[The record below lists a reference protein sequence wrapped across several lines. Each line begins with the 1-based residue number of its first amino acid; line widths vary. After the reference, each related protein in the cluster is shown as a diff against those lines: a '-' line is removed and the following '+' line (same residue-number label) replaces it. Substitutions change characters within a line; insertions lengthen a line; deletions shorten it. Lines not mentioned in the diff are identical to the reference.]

1 MSTIVCKIQSYSS
14 TMQQIFCVYWVHF
27 KCNFSFHM
35 DCIFNLLF
43 FLSTSLAYSFSL
55 YRRPAGGLQN
65 NSFSKKYRIW
75 PIVLV
80 WMKEIIDFFEK
91 TMKIRN
97 ILFNTAAV
105 FAVIALYCL
114 QVFPLYVNTLT
125 SEKIP
130 YSCEVGPFEGG
141 VLLKVCGSL
150 KHPFFFF
157 FFKVNL
163 VVSLSQI
170 LLARNSA

>member
-1 MSTIVCKIQSYSS
+1 
-14 TMQQIFCVYWVHF
+14 
-27 KCNFSFHM
+27 
-35 DCIFNLLF
+35 
-43 FLSTSLAYSFSL
+43 
-55 YRRPAGGLQN
+55 
-65 NSFSKKYRIW
+65 
-75 PIVLV
+75 
-80 WMKEIIDFFEK
+80 MKEIIDFFK
-91 TMKIRN
+91 KAMKIRN
-97 ILFNTAAV
+97 IFFNTAAV

-141 VLLKVCGSL
+141 VLKVCGSL
-150 KHPFFFF
+150 KHTFFFF